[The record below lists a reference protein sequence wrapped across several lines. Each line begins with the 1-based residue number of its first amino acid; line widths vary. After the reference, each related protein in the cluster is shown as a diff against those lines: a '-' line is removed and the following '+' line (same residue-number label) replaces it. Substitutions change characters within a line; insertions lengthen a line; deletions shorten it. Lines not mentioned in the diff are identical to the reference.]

1 MGYPKEKRYVVK
13 EIYLYSFTEQFKLY
27 EVVYLCRIEVSE
39 SHVGIIDFWMEKH
52 GKTRANQ
59 EIISSKFTMS
69 NETSDR
75 DLLDIYL

>member
-1 MGYPKEKRYVVK
+1 M
-13 EIYLYSFTEQFKLY
+13 
-27 EVVYLCRIEVSE
+27 CRIEVSE